1 MFIITKIKVK
11 IKKMRI
17 VLSILSVFIDLLI
30 IKNVMKAELSNI
42 VKFSTN
48 NANKKIRVIR
58 TNLDR

>member
-1 MFIITKIKVK
+1 
-11 IKKMRI
+11 MRI